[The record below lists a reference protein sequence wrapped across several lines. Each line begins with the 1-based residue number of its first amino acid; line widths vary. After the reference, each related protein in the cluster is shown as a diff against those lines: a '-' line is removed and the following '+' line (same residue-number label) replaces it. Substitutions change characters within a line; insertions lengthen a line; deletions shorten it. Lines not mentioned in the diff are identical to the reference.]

1 MSAPSPLNEAQR
13 LAALEE
19 RLRNT
24 EAFYQALVETLP
36 QNILRKDLQGRF
48 TFANRK
54 FCQSIGKPLDELI
67 GKTDFDLFP
76 QELAAKNA
84 GDARRWCRFFTSGAN
99 FEASVIC
106 TFFRSLIVE
115 NIFP

>member
-19 RLRNT
+19 RLRST
-24 EAFYQALVETLP
+24 EACYQELVETLP

-54 FCQSIGKPLDELI
+54 FCQSIGKP
-67 GKTDFDLFP
+67 DFDLFP
-76 QELAAKNA
+76 QELAAKYHRDNV
-84 GDARRWCRFFTSGAN
+84 RVMNTRKNLNTV
-99 FEASVIC
+99 EAHQGPHGERLFVHVI
-106 TFFRSLIVE
+106 
-115 NIFP
+115 